1 MAPRPGPPRSRKFS
15 VPVPLSSQGAT
26 EKGNIDLYRR
36 PVVNN
41 ADGSISTV
49 RSMGVNIDGREYLI
63 PTVAADG
70 SRILSD
76 REAIDQFIQTGQ
88 HLGAFQDPQ
97 ASDYY
102 AEQLHRDQERLYRR

>member
-1 MAPRPGPPRSRKFS
+1 MAPRPGPPRRFGVS
-15 VPVPLSSQGAT
+15 VPLSSQGMT

-49 RSMGVNIDGREYLI
+49 ASIGVNMDGREYLI

-70 SRILSD
+70 SRILSTQ
-76 REAIDQFIQTGQ
+76 EAIEQFRRTGQ
-88 HLGAFQDPQ
+88 HLGAFESPQ